1 MKEPENRSLK
11 KQLNAVEVFS
21 IAAGG
26 MISSGLFVLPAVAYG
41 VAGRWVILS
50 YLIAG
55 LLVLPALF
63 SKLELVTAI
72 PKAGG
77 AYFFSERILGTA
89 AGVVNGGANW
99 FSISLKSALALVGIG
114 AFVSILFPGVSGW
127 QIKLV
132 AGSACILFALLNLFS
147 LKSSSKVQVLLVLFL
162 LAILTGFVLVGY
174 RVMDFG
180 ILMKGAP
187 LKWHKMFMAAG
198 MVFISYGGLTKVVSV
213 AEEVRNP
220 KKTLVK
226 SVFLAFITVQI
237 FYLLVIIIVVG
248 VLPSTRLSA
257 SLMPVTE
264 TALSFSPD
272 PAVSKIFMTITAAG
286 AVLAFITTANAGI
299 MAASRVPLSMSRD
312 GLLPAFISRVSPR
325 RRTPAVSIILTTAF
339 MLSAIFV
346 FDIERLAKVAS
357 LFMLMLFATMNL
369 ALIVIRYSRLAN
381 YKPSFKSPLFPGI
394 QIAGIAFYI
403 FLILEMGA
411 FTIFTALVFVAV
423 SLLWYFFYA
432 RKRVKRKS
440 AFISMVENLTAPEL
454 RKDEKELEAEFLD
467 ILIERD
473 DIVLDRFDRI
483 IREAPVL
490 DIDRPM
496 TRAQVFRE
504 IAEVVAERWNL
515 KAEEIEEKFQ
525 GREEQ
530 ASTLVYPGV
539 AVPHAIPHV
548 VVEGEHLFEIV
559 LVRNRAGITWNK
571 EGETVKTVFALIGSR
586 DERNFH
592 LRALM
597 FIAQILQDPDFHME
611 WSAAKNEKELRSVI
625 LLTKRRRS

>member
-1 MKEPENRSLK
+1 MTEPGKRGLK
-11 KQLNAVEVFS
+11 KELNAVEVFS

-63 SKLELVTAI
+63 SNLELVTAI

-89 AGVVNGGANW
+89 AGVVNGAANW

-114 AFVSILFPGVSGW
+114 AFVSILFPGVSAF

-132 AGSACILFALLNLFS
+132 AGSACLLFTLLNLFS
-147 LKSSSKVQVLLVLFL
+147 LKSSSKVQVLLVIFL
-162 LAILTGFVLVGY
+162 LVILTGFVLVGY

-180 ILMKGAP
+180 AFQKGAP
-187 LKWHKMFMAAG
+187 LKWHNMFMAAG
-198 MVFISYGGLTKVVSV
+198 MVFISYGGLTKVISV

-220 KKTLVK
+220 QKTLVK
-226 SVFLAFITVQI
+226 SAFLAFFTVQI
-237 FYLLVIIIVVG
+237 FYLMVILIVIG
-248 VLPSTRLSA
+248 VLPSARLSA

-264 TALSFSPD
+264 TALSFSSD
-272 PAVSKIFMTITAAG
+272 PVLSNIFMTITAAG

-299 MAASRVPLSMSRD
+299 MTASRVPLSMARD
-312 GLLPAFISRVSPR
+312 GLLPAGISKLSRK
-325 RRTPAVSIILTTAF
+325 RRTPVVSIILTTAF
-339 MLSAIFV
+339 IVAAIFIL
-346 FDIERLAKVAS
+346 DIERLAKVAS

-381 YKPSFKSPLFPGI
+381 YRPTFRSPLFPGI
-394 QIAGIAFYI
+394 QIVGIACYI

-411 FTIFTALVFVAV
+411 FTILAALVFVAV
-423 SLLWYFFYA
+423 SLLWYFLYA
-432 RKRVKRKS
+432 KKRVRRKS
-440 AFISMVENLTAPEL
+440 AFINMVENLTAPEL

-473 DIVLDRFDRI
+473 EIVLDRFDRI

-496 TRAQVFRE
+496 TRAQAFRE

-515 KAEEIEEKFQ
+515 KAEEIEKKFQ
-525 GREEQ
+525 VREEQ

-559 LVRNRAGITWNK
+559 LVRNRAGITWNE
-571 EGETVKTVFALIGSR
+571 EGETVKTIFALIGSK

-597 FIAQILQDPDFHME
+597 FIAQILQNPDFHMQ
-611 WSAAKNEKELRSVI
+611 WLAAKNEKELRSVI